1 MGEEKEISKVSA
13 SILDQILEETFVKLK
28 NMEEFGSELV
38 FEIKKVELPGNSST
52 EQKIITI
59 LRGESP

>member
-1 MGEEKEISKVSA
+1 MGKEKEISKVSA

-28 NMEEFGSELV
+28 NMEEFSSELV

>member
-38 FEIKKVELPGNSST
+38 FEIKNVELPGNSST